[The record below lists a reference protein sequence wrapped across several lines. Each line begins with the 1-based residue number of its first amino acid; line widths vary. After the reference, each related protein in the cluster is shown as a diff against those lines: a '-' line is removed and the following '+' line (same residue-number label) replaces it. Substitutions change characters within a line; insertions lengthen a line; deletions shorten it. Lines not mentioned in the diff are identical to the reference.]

1 MVTLPILAI
10 ALILGRLVLF
20 VHLHLAHREFS
31 PLRNTVSD
39 YGTGATRREYT
50 LMSVLSLPAYA
61 LVLTACAVA
70 AVGPAWAL
78 VAGWVGVL
86 AGAAM
91 LFFPTDLTGT
101 KMTATGVAHW
111 VLAVVQFAGLFVLM
125 TNLAV
130 PGGLSPVPFEVITW
144 IVRVS
149 FYAFLITLVIPRLRR
164 TLIGLTERAFLTATP
179 IWFLIVALYLIGP
192 R

>member
-1 MVTLPILAI
+1 MVTLPLLAI

-20 VHLHLAHREFS
+20 VHLHLVRPELS

-39 YGTGATRREYT
+39 YGTGASRREYT
-50 LMSVLSLPAYA
+50 LMSILSLPAYA
-61 LVLTACAVA
+61 LVLIACAVA
-70 AVGPAWAL
+70 AVGPFWAIA
-78 VAGWVGVL
+78 AGLIGLL
-86 AGAAM
+86 AGAVM

-101 KMTATGVAHW
+101 KTTTTGVAHW

-125 TNLAV
+125 TNLAL
-130 PGGLSPVPFEVITW
+130 PGSVAVLPFHVITW
-144 IVRVS
+144 IVRVT
-149 FYAFLITLVIPRLRR
+149 FYAFLVTLVLPRLRR

-179 IWFLIVALYLIGP
+179 IWFVVVALSLVGL